1 MGYKGAWNKRNK
13 LIEDLD
19 TFYKLY
25 KKIHRLH
32 KKVREAIKRY
42 APNDLMAGRYGLK
55 DIEQFYEERKA
66 FLESKKDLL
75 KTLKERGTKG
85 TTVEDL
91 QREVSELEREV
102 RGLEVIVNRIRKYEE
117 VYQQFREMVD
127 GKAWVHP
134 KLWKRIREMNE
145 TGERKVV
152 KTYSRSTTI
161 IPEFVG
167 HTIAVHNGRTF
178 VPVYITQDMVGH
190 KLGEFAPTRTFRG
203 HPDKTAKVVKKK

>member
-1 MGYKGAWNKRNK
+1 MGFRGAWNKRNR

-32 KKVREAIKRY
+32 KKVREAQKRRDPELIERRIK
-42 APNDLMAGRYGLK
+42 
-55 DIEQFYEERKA
+55 
-66 FLESKKDLL
+66 
-75 KTLKERGTKG
+75 
-85 TTVEDL
+85 
-91 QREVSELEREV
+91 
-102 RGLEVIVNRIRKYEE
+102 KYEE
-117 VYQQFREMVD
+117 VYEQFRQIVNK
-127 GKAWVHP
+127 KAWVHP
-134 KLWKRIREMNE
+134 KLWKKIKQMNE
-145 TGERKVV
+145 TGDRKVV

-167 HTIAVHNGRTF
+167 HTIAVHNGKTF

-203 HPDKTAKVVKKK
+203 HPDKSAKVVKKK